1 MREQVIAHK
10 VGNRSGGAGARRSG
24 AGAQRPMRRDRDN
37 EGEGLATR
45 LRGVVGYLPSFLKLA
60 LAIFLGVLV
69 FAGYRA
75 AASASLFKVR
85 NVEVQGTSRVSPT
98 EVQALVRRDVEN
110 TGVWKA
116 DLAALSAKL
125 EKLPWVRSVV
135 VSRVLP
141 DGIRVRVSERMP
153 RAVVRTASG
162 RFRWVDEDAVLLGE
176 MLPTDQIPSFF
187 LRGLN
192 EDDAAA
198 NRTENRERVQ
208 KFMELQRDWDA
219 AGLSERVSEVNLIDI
234 HDIRAQLAGDNSQI
248 EVRLGSQDQGNR
260 LKKALEVLDGQRQ
273 TPHGELISYIDLS
286 QGRRAIVGLIT
297 GAQATAMHGSEA
309 HIATEPETVEPAP
322 KPVAEKKPET
332 ERNSATDRKQER
344 GTTTSSVRSARVATA
359 PATAATSRTRNER
372 EAKPRP
378 VEKKQDKTQ
387 KTARRN

>member
-10 VGNRSGGAGARRSG
+10 VGNRSGGAGARRSS
-24 AGAQRPMRRDRDN
+24 AATQRPLRRDRDS
-37 EGEGLATR
+37 EDEGLVTR
-45 LRGVVGYLPSFLKLA
+45 LRALAGYVPSFFKLG
-60 LAIFLGVLV
+60 LAIVAGLLV

-75 AASASLFKVR
+75 AASASFFKVR
-85 NVEVQGTSRVSPT
+85 NVEVQGTSRVSAS
-98 EVQALVRRDVEN
+98 EVQTLVRRDVEKS
-110 TGVWKA
+110 GVWKA
-116 DLAALSAKL
+116 DLAGVTARL
-125 EKLPWVRSVV
+125 ERLPWVRSVV

-141 DGIRVRVSERMP
+141 DGIRVRITERVP

-192 EDDAAA
+192 EEDVATT
-198 NRTENRERVQ
+198 RSENRERVQ
-208 KFMELQRDWDA
+208 KFLELQKDWDA

-273 TPHGELISYIDLS
+273 TPHDGLISYIDLS
-286 QGRRAIVGLIT
+286 QGRRAIVGLVT
-297 GAQATAMHGSEA
+297 GAQAAPAANTDV
-309 HIATEPETVEPAP
+309 ETPLVPVEPAP
-322 KPVAEKKPET
+322 KTVAEKKPEREKALST
-332 ERNSATDRKQER
+332 VRSTGLASSATTTAKKTTQKER
-344 GTTTSSVRSARVATA
+344 DNK
-359 PATAATSRTRNER
+359 SR
-372 EAKPRP
+372 A

>member
-10 VGNRSGGAGARRSG
+10 VGGRGGGARRSG
-24 AGAQRPMRRDRDN
+24 AVAQRPLRRDRDN
-37 EGEGLATR
+37 DGEGIGTR
-45 LRGVVGYLPSFLKLA
+45 LRGVVGYLPSFLKIA
-60 LAIFLGVLV
+60 LAIVAGVLV

-75 AASASLFKVR
+75 AASASFFKVR
-85 NVEVQGTSRVSPT
+85 NIEVQGTSRVSAA
-98 EVQALVRRDVEN
+98 EIQSIVRRDVEPS
-110 TGVWKA
+110 GVWKA
-116 DLAALSAKL
+116 DLPSLSTKL
-125 EKLPWVRSVV
+125 EKLPWVHSVV

-141 DGIRVRVSERMP
+141 DGIRVRVSERVP

-176 MLPTDQIPSFF
+176 MLPTDQIPPFF

-234 HDIRAQLAGDNSQI
+234 HDIRAQLAGDSSQI

-273 TPHGELISYIDLS
+273 TAHGGLISYIDLS
-286 QGRRAIVGLIT
+286 QGRRAIVGLVT
-297 GAQATAMHGSEA
+297 GAQATATNGSEA
-309 HIATEPETVEPAP
+309 PIAAEPVTAEPAPAP
-322 KPVAEKKPET
+322 KPVVEKKPDPRT
-332 ERNSATDRKQER
+332 ATSAVRNTRI
-344 GTTTSSVRSARVATA
+344 
-359 PATAATSRTRNER
+359 ATAATHAVKSRDKNER
-372 EAKPRP
+372 DPKPRP

>member
-24 AGAQRPMRRDRDN
+24 AVAQRPLRRDRDN
-37 EGEGLATR
+37 EGEGLAIR
-45 LRGVVGYLPSFLKLA
+45 LRALVGYVPSFLKIA
-60 LAIFLGVLV
+60 LVIVAGLLV

-75 AASASLFKVR
+75 AASASFFKVR
-85 NVEVQGTSRVSPT
+85 NVEVQGTSRVSSA
-98 EVQALVRRDVEN
+98 EVQALVRRDVEK

-116 DLAALSAKL
+116 DLAGVSAQL
-125 EKLPWVRSVV
+125 ERLPWVRSVV

-141 DGIRVRVSERMP
+141 DGIRVRISERVP

-192 EDDAAA
+192 EEDAAVT
-198 NRTENRERVQ
+198 RGENRERVQ
-208 KFMELQRDWDA
+208 KFLELQRDWDA

-273 TPHGELISYIDLS
+273 TSHGGLISYIDLS
-286 QGRRAIVGLIT
+286 QGRRAIVGLVT
-297 GAQATAMHGSEA
+297 GAQATATNGA
-309 HIATEPETVEPAP
+309 EPPLAVEPAP
-322 KPVAEKKPET
+322 VEVAAKPAVEKKP
-332 ERNSATDRKQER
+332 DR
-344 GTTTSSVRSARVATA
+344 GTPASTLRNTRTASAVATA
-359 PATAATSRTRNER
+359 ASIKAKKER
-372 EAKPRP
+372 DTKQRSS
-378 VEKKQDKTQ
+378 EKKPVKVQ

>member
-1 MREQVIAHK
+1 MREQIIAHR
-10 VGNRSGGAGARRSG
+10 VGNRSGGANARRSG
-24 AGAQRPMRRDRDN
+24 AAAQRPLRRDRAGD
-37 EGEGLATR
+37 GDRIATR
-45 LRGVVGYLPSFLKLA
+45 LRALVGYLPSFLKLV
-60 LAIFLGVLV
+60 LAIVAGLLV

-75 AASASLFKVR
+75 AASASFFKVR
-85 NVEVQGTSRVSPT
+85 NVEVQGTSRVSAT
-98 EVQALVRRDVEN
+98 EVQALVRRDVEK

-116 DLAALSAKL
+116 DLAGVSARL
-125 EKLPWVRSVV
+125 ERLPWVRSVV

-141 DGIRVRVSERMP
+141 DGIRVRISERVP

-192 EDDAAA
+192 EEDAAA
-198 NRTENRERVQ
+198 TRGENRERVQ

-260 LKKALEVLDGQRQ
+260 LRKALEVLDGQRQ
-273 TPHGELISYIDLS
+273 MSHGGLISYIDLS
-286 QGRRAIVGLIT
+286 QGRRAIVGLVT
-297 GAQATAMHGSEA
+297 GAQATATNSA
-309 HIATEPETVEPAP
+309 EPEALAVEPAP
-322 KPVAEKKPET
+322 KSVAEKKPDREKT
-332 ERNSATDRKQER
+332 LSA
-344 GTTTSSVRSARVATA
+344 VRDARVAS
-359 PATAATSRTRNER
+359 AATTTASSKAKKER
-372 EAKPRP
+372 DAKQRSL
-378 VEKKQDKTQ
+378 EKKSDKTL